1 MIFQTVGKTTIELE
15 PGEKSKIADVIR
27 LLAELSEKI
36 DEITYSSEEN
46 TDVDITYIDRGE
58 QHSKTAEW
66 AIGALAETEAIL
78 EFLYGVRS
86 IETFTKNSKEGA
98 CGEIFKAL
106 KDSEK
111 GK

>member
-1 MIFQTVGKTTIELE
+1 MIFKSVGKTSIEFE
-15 PGEKSKIADVIR
+15 PGEKTKIADVIK

-66 AIGALAETEAIL
+66 TIGALAETEAIL
-78 EFLYGVRS
+78 EFIYGVRS

-111 GK
+111 EE